1 MTDDPRQAGRVRAI
15 SVSLTAG
22 VVILGLKMFA
32 WKTTDSMAL
41 GSDALESVVNVVA
54 AVFGLGA
61 IIFAGQPADR
71 NHPYGHGKMEYFA
84 AAFEGGLIS
93 LAAVLIVYE
102 AVQVLLSGARP
113 HHLGLGMAVNVGAGA
128 LNGLL
133 GWYLVRQGRALGSK
147 ALEADGFHVLADFV
161 TTLGIFTGLLAV
173 LASGWGWL
181 DPVIAIVVGF
191 WLARTGF
198 GLVRESA
205 AALLDEEDV
214 VMTERLTTAID
225 VLVKQGVAAH
235 GVITVHGLRAIR
247 SGRTTHVDVHMVVP
261 EYAPVAQAHD
271 TAERFEAAL
280 FEAAGL
286 EGEVH
291 AHLDPCRKAYC
302 AQCSDQNCPIRVEA
316 FKAHETLRVED
327 AIAVEPTV

>member
-1 MTDDPRQAGRVRAI
+1 MSDDSKQAGRVRAI
-15 SVSLTAG
+15 LVSLTAG
-22 VVILGLKMFA
+22 TAILALKVLA

-41 GSDALESVVNVVA
+41 ASDALEGVVNVVA

-93 LAAVLIVYE
+93 LAAVLIVWE
-102 AVQVLLSGARP
+102 ALQALFAGARP
-113 HHLGLGMAVNVGAGA
+113 HDLGFGLAVNLGAGA

-147 ALEADGFHVLADFV
+147 ALEADGHHVLTDFV
-161 TTLGIFTGLLAV
+161 TTAGILAGLLLVMATGL
-173 LASGWGWL
+173 GWL
-181 DPVIAIVVGF
+181 DPLIAVLVGV
-191 WLARTGF
+191 WLGRTGF
-198 GLVRESA
+198 HLVRESA
-205 AALLDEEDV
+205 AALLDEEDTA
-214 VMTERLTTAID
+214 MTELLVSSID
-225 VLVKQGVAAH
+225 SLVKKGVDAH

-247 SGRTTHVDVHMVVP
+247 AGRTTHVDVHMVVP

-271 TAERFEAAL
+271 AAERFEASLIA
-280 FEAAGL
+280 AAGL

-302 AQCSDQNCPIRVEA
+302 GRCSDRACPIRTEPFA
-316 FKAHETLRVED
+316 GYGTLTVED
-327 AIAVEPTV
+327 AVAVEPTL